1 MSESRKQGGRTS
13 APVGFR
19 EISAQGG
26 YRVGVATLD
35 AQATLNALS
44 LEMAERL
51 AMQLDAWATDPA
63 IAVVVLEGEGRALC
77 AGGDLQSVYREMR
90 DHRGDDPPRRI
101 ARFFER
107 EYGLNHA
114 IHAYPKP
121 FLCWGN
127 GIVMGGGMGLL
138 IGASHRVV
146 TESSRLAMPEIAIG
160 LFPDVGMSWA
170 LNRMPGKSGLFL
182 GLTGATLQ
190 AADALFAGWA
200 DYHIPQARKQQ
211 VLDALARQTWTGE
224 RRADDLLL
232 HDVLDAGHVAP
243 DPVEGP
249 LRRNLDTVAALCRA
263 PALDDVIGAILQY
276 DGADPWL
283 EGARDALAKGAP
295 STARLAWELQRRT
308 RHMSLAQVFQLE
320 YQVAL
325 WCCTRGDFQEGIR
338 ALLIDKDRHPV
349 WKATHGTEVGTAW
362 ADKAFCDMAADF
374 PVPASLRSLAG

>member
-1 MSESRKQGGRTS
+1 MQARATP
-13 APVGFR
+13 PVHFR
-19 EISAQGG
+19 EISAGG
-26 YRVGVATLD
+26 GRRLGVATLD

-44 LEMAERL
+44 LEMAESL
-51 AMQLDAWATDPA
+51 AAQLDAWAADPA

-77 AGGDLQSVYREMR
+77 AGGDLRSVYRKMLE
-90 DHRGDDPPRRI
+90 HRGDGPPRRI

-114 IHAYPKP
+114 IHVYPKP
-121 FLCWGN
+121 LLCWGN

-138 IGASHRVV
+138 MGASHRVV
-146 TESSRLAMPEIAIG
+146 TETSRLAMPEIVIG

-200 DYHIPQARKQQ
+200 DYHIAHARKQQ
-211 VLDALARQTWTGE
+211 VLDALAWQAWAGD
-224 RRADDLLL
+224 RRTDDLLL
-232 HDVLDAGHVAP
+232 HDVLDACHAAP
-243 DPVEGP
+243 DPAEGP
-249 LRRNLDTVAALCRA
+249 LRRNLDAVAALCRA

-276 DGADPWL
+276 DGGDPWL

-295 STARLAWELQRRT
+295 STARLAWELQHRT

-338 ALLIDKDRHPV
+338 ALLIDKDRRPA
-349 WKATHGTEVGTAW
+349 WKATHGTEVGAAW
-362 ADKAFCDMAADF
+362 ADRAFRDMAADF
-374 PVPASLRSLAG
+374 PVPASLRALAG